1 MNVNRGHLTI
11 LAVWFLSVL
20 VSYIFFIPPTT
31 RLSMMLPSGMATIY
45 TEALDRAPL
54 VDAIALVAMSKMAE
68 DPMVDFALASIRKVG
83 NWKGDIY
90 VLTDRPS
97 CFVDAAKTYDVKLIP
112 MESIASLMEIK
123 ALKPTLLHYLPDS
136 VQGVLYMD
144 VDIVVTRDLSEFFT
158 DLKDAATRQLW
169 RSVNPD
175 STPTATA
182 AVSAPPTHAEGNDTT
197 ATDNTAATSTKLQSL
212 FDFGAF
218 LDAKGHYVG
227 FCSGCDKWHT
237 GVVWLQ
243 RPNLPITMPA
253 ASTIDS
259 SEVSVRRRRFLSI
272 KSDNKRQTKNH
283 NNTSSVVSPSSSS
296 SSTVADTTA
305 PIVPSTTPVAAR
317 SAIAKA
323 DAAPNLCM
331 RAWAATLVS
340 GQFKTDQVTHPINTN
355 TLINTPVDTD
365 TPYQY

>member
-31 RLSMMLPSGMATIY
+31 RLSTMLPSGMATIY

-90 VLTDRPS
+90 LLSDRPT
-97 CFVDAAKTYDVKLIP
+97 CFVDAAKTYDVKLISMEP
-112 MESIASLMEIK
+112 MASLMEIK

-136 VQGVLYMD
+136 VHGVLYLD

-169 RSVNPD
+169 RSVNSD
-175 STPTATA
+175 SSSTATV
-182 AVSAPPTHAEGNDTT
+182 AVPPIREEGNET
-197 ATDNTAATSTKLQSL
+197 AVTDNTAITTTKLQSL

-237 GVVWLQ
+237 GVLWLQ
-243 RPNLPITMPA
+243 RPNLPMA
-253 ASTIDS
+253 ATTA
-259 SEVSVRRRRFLSI
+259 EVSVTRRRFLSN

-283 NNTSSVVSPSSSS
+283 NNSTSVTSPSSSS
-296 SSTVADTTA
+296 SSSTDVDTTT
-305 PIVPSTTPVAAR
+305 PNVPSTTPIAAK
-317 SAIAKA
+317 SAVAKA
-323 DAAPNLCM
+323 DTAPNLCM
-331 RAWAATLVS
+331 KAWAATLVS
-340 GQFKTDQVTHPINTN
+340 GQFKTDQVIHPIDTN
-355 TLINTPVDTD
+355 

>member
-31 RLSMMLPSGMATIY
+31 RLSTMLPSGLATIY

-90 VLTDRPS
+90 LLTDRS
-97 CFVDAAKTYDVKLIP
+97 TCFVDAAKTYDIKIIS
-112 MESIASLMEIK
+112 MEPIASLMEIK
-123 ALKPTLLHYLPDS
+123 ALKPTLLHYLPDI

-144 VDIVVTRDLSEFFT
+144 VDIVVTRDLTEFFT

-169 RSVNPD
+169 QSVNTD
-175 STPTATA
+175 SSSSTSTATA
-182 AVSAPPTHAEGNDTT
+182 VPPTQEGNNTT
-197 ATDNTAATSTKLQSL
+197 VADNTAATAPKLQSL

-243 RPNLPITMPA
+243 RPNIPIAVATA
-253 ASTIDS
+253 
-259 SEVSVRRRRFLSI
+259 EVNARRRRVLSSI
-272 KSDNKRQTKNH
+272 KSDNNRRTRKH
-283 NNTSSVVSPSSSS
+283 DNTTSMVSPSS
-296 SSTVADTTA
+296 TDADTTKTNA
-305 PIVPSTTPVAAR
+305 PSATPVVVR
-317 SAIAKA
+317 SVVAKA
-323 DAAPNLCM
+323 DTAPNLCM

-355 TLINTPVDTD
+355 TPILSFTPFNGLYGGD
-365 TPYQY
+365 Q